1 MAVRILY
8 VATVTKKHIMQFHI
22 PFLKMCKEAGW
33 ETAVAARNDY
43 ANPND
48 CNIPYCDV
56 YYDIPF
62 ERSPLKIKN
71 AVAYRKLKTV
81 IEQGEYDIIHCHTPV
96 GAMLTRLAARKARKK
111 GIKVIYTAHG
121 FHFYKGAPLKN
132 WLMYYP
138 VERVLARLTDV
149 LITINKEDYACAQ
162 TFKAGKV
169 VYVPGVGIDTT
180 RFGKAITAEER
191 HNIRA
196 EMGVPDDA
204 LLLCSVG
211 ELNENKNHALV
222 IKALAQ
228 LDNPNIHYCI
238 AGMGAYR
245 EKLEVLSQELGVA
258 RCVHLLGYRSDI
270 NELYKSSDIFCFPS
284 LREGLPVALMEAM
297 ASGLPCLASR
307 IRGNVD
313 LMGENSEMLFDPR
326 NLGEFKRKLE
336 QVITGI
342 DYPPQIDY
350 SNMLLPFSQDAVL
363 AQMKEVYGIIK

>member
-8 VATVTKKHIMQFHI
+8 VATVTKQHIMQFHI

-62 ERSPLKIKN
+62 ERSPFKAKN
-71 AVAYRKLKTV
+71 IVAYRELKKL
-81 IEQGEYDIIHCHTPV
+81 INEGNFDIIHCHTPV

-111 GIKVIYTAHG
+111 GAKIIYTAHG

-138 VERVLARLTDV
+138 VERILARLTDV

-169 VYVPGVGIDTT
+169 VYVPGVGIEIEKYQMSSG
-180 RFGKAITAEER
+180 RAQRNKV
-191 HNIRA
+191 RA
-196 EMGVPDDA
+196 EINVPENA
-204 LLLCSVG
+204 LLIISVG
-211 ELNENKNHALV
+211 ELNKNKNHSVVIRSLAKLENKNIHFCVAGEGKYRKRLRV
-222 IKALAQ
+222 LAQ
-228 LDNPNIHYCI
+228 
-238 AGMGAYR
+238 
-245 EKLEVLSQELGVA
+245 KLNVSD
-258 RCVHLLGYRSDI
+258 RVHLLGYRQDIPALFKASDV
-270 NELYKSSDIFCFPS
+270 FCLPS

-313 LMGENSEMLFDPR
+313 LMGESSEMLFDPR

-336 QVITGI
+336 QVIAGI